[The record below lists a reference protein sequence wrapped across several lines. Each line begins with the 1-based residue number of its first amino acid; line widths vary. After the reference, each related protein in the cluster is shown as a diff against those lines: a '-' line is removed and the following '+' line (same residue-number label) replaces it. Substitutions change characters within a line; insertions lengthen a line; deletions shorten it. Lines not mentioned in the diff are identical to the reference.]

1 MPDSKRKYWSILTP
15 MPAPALAAQ
24 AKALEA
30 AGLEG
35 LFSPQVYG
43 PPFVPLAAAAAV
55 TNRIQL
61 ASGIAIAFV
70 RSPVET
76 ALAAIDLDRISEGRF
91 TLGLGTSVQS
101 WSEGIFGGT
110 YGKPLDNMREVVD
123 IIRMVNADAH
133 TGALKTYRGEYYNL
147 DFSEMQPT
155 APPLRTNIPIW
166 IAALRGPLV
175 SLAAEIADGVL
186 GHYIWSIDWLQ
197 NQIPSYLERGLKRGG
212 KQRSDV
218 HFNAW
223 LAVAIS
229 NDRAEA
235 INDARPTVAFYAG
248 IEQYEPF
255 FAAHGFGKEA
265 KALQEGVKRGDY
277 LGVAHLVPDEM
288 AQTFVVC
295 GTADEVRK
303 RLEPA
308 WDVVD
313 SMTLAP
319 PAYGLEPA
327 KVFAYAGRHRRD
339 VLLGTTKNGE

>member
-1 MPDSKRKYWSILTP
+1 MANNKRKYWSIVTP
-15 MPAPALAAQ
+15 MSAPAIAAQ
-24 AKALEA
+24 AKALET

-35 LFSPQVYG
+35 LFAPQVYG

-55 TNRIQL
+55 TSRIQL

-76 ALAAIDLDRISEGRF
+76 AMAAMDLDRISDGRF
-91 TLGLGTSVQS
+91 TLGLGTSVRS
-101 WSEGIFGGT
+101 WSEGVFGGT
-110 YGKPLDNMREVVD
+110 YGKPLENMREVVE
-123 IIRMVNADAH
+123 IVRMVNRDVH
-133 TGALKTYRGEYYNL
+133 TGKLTRYDGKYYKL
-147 DFSEMQPT
+147 DFSEMQPG

-166 IAALRGPLV
+166 IATLRGPLV
-175 SLAAEIADGVL
+175 SLAAEIGDGVL
-186 GHYIWSIDWLQ
+186 GHYIWSIEWLRDK
-197 NQIPSYLERGLKRGG
+197 IPEYLKRGLDRGG
-212 KQRSDV
+212 KQRSDI

-223 LAVAIS
+223 LAVAIN

-248 IEQYEPF
+248 IEQYESF
-255 FAAHGFGKEA
+255 FAAHGFGDIA
-265 KALQEGVKRGDY
+265 KRLQEGVKKGDY
-277 LGVAHLVPDEM
+277 LSVAKLVPDEM

-303 RLEPA
+303 RIEPA

-327 KVFAYAGRHRRD
+327 KILSYAGAIAA
-339 VLLGTTKNGE
+339 TFY